1 MMLLIVGIAS
11 YYAIKTDVSKKISN
25 YVRLLHRRTKDK
37 IGKFTKYPYNP
48 CVSVKDTHTDTMSD
62 ATTVCTSIG
71 HLDTATDTHI
81 WNVPNTYDINISTDT
96 SFVEGVAPPDSWD
109 CINTDSVT
117 SVTDYS
123 VTASISSLADSPLSY
138 YTAEEG
144 SIVGGSLEI
153 QNEDST
159 DLASHGCSFTDSFFS
174 ASSSPFNLTPSDY
187 CTAEESSK
195 VSVVDLENGDVP
207 LEDLRPQS

>member
-1 MMLLIVGIAS
+1 M
-11 YYAIKTDVSKKISN
+11 
-25 YVRLLHRRTKDK
+25 
-37 IGKFTKYPYNP
+37 
-48 CVSVKDTHTDTMSD
+48 
-62 ATTVCTSIG
+62 
-71 HLDTATDTHI
+71 
-81 WNVPNTYDINISTDT
+81 
-96 SFVEGVAPPDSWD
+96 
-109 CINTDSVT
+109 
-117 SVTDYS
+117 
-123 VTASISSLADSPLSY
+123 SY